1 MRRKGLPQSWYPSK
15 GPSRRPVPRLDILLA
30 KNLGISRSRVT
41 RLLREGL
48 VRDDAGTRLDD
59 GRRQIAP
66 AVLPMEVEVAGER
79 HRLFHRVELLQHK
92 PVGVVTALSDD
103 RHPTA
108 YGLLEGAPLFAELRA
123 VGRLDL
129 DTSGLLLWTTDG
141 TLLHRLTHPRWAVPR
156 RYHAGLAGPWR
167 APPPD
172 LALSDGHRPNI
183 TELVALDRA
192 AVHPALVAAPEA
204 THFAAI
210 EITSG
215 RFHEVRRIFAE
226 LGSLVVS
233 LCRVQYG
240 SIALPVDLAAGAH
253 VPVDLRAHFRGM
265 VPVEE

>member
-1 MRRKGLPQSWYPSK
+1 M
-15 GPSRRPVPRLDILLA
+15 PRLDILLA

-48 VRDDAGTRLDD
+48 VRDEAGARLDD
-59 GRRQIAP
+59 GRRQIPP
-66 AVLPMEVEVAGER
+66 AELPIEVDVAGAR
-79 HRLFHRVELLQHK
+79 HRLYHRVELLQHK
-92 PVGVVTALSDD
+92 PVGVVTALSDE
-103 RHPTA
+103 RHATA
-108 YGLLEGAPLFAELRA
+108 YGLLEGAPLLAELRA

-141 TLLHRLTHPRWAVPR
+141 TLLHRLTHPRWGVPR

-183 TELVALDRA
+183 TELALLDRD
-192 AVHPALVAAPEA
+192 AVHPGLVAAPEA

-226 LGSLVVS
+226 LGTAVVS
-233 LCRVQYG
+233 LCRVRFG
-240 SIALPVDLAAGAH
+240 SIDLPADLRAGAYA
-253 VPVDLRAHFRGM
+253 PVDLRAHFRGM
-265 VPVEE
+265 APVED